1 MVSMRRILV
10 PTDFSELSVRAA
22 AYARSLAEQYAAEVH
37 VVHVT
42 PVQAQTPPG
51 GYGHIAP
58 GADPRT
64 LGPAQEC
71 LNRFVQKCF
80 AGSPAKVESALE
92 LGSPAQGIR
101 DYAER
106 AKVDLIVIGTH
117 ADGILKR
124 LVLGSVSK
132 AVLDGVACP
141 VLMVPGPTGEATGG

>member
-80 AGSPAKVESALE
+80 AGSPA
-92 LGSPAQGIR
+92 QGIR

-132 AVLDGVACP
+132 AVLEGVACP